1 MTRDARP
8 ARSDP
13 ATPAGLADLVRR
25 IAPWDDRERDHLASA
40 AAWIAS
46 GAPLYRTGKPDIPA
60 THLVSYFVVLNEDRG
75 QLLLVDHRKARLWL
89 PTGGHVEEGEDPW
102 LAAVREAREELT
114 MQAEPSALAGDRP
127 FFLTVTRTRGP
138 RQHTDVSL
146 WYLLR
151 TDATTVIS
159 YDEAEFAAIRWL
171 TPPQV
176 LAEPADTLD
185 PHLHRFTE
193 KLLAAGFT
201 ASPSAATDRTPASR

>member
-13 ATPAGLADLVRR
+13 ATRAGLADLVAG
-25 IAPWDDRERDHLASA
+25 IAPWDDRERDDLASA

-60 THLVSYFVVLNEDRG
+60 THLVSYFVVLDEGRG
-75 QLLLVDHRKARLWL
+75 QMLLVDHRKARLWL

-102 LAAVREAREELT
+102 LAVVREAREELT

-127 FFLTVTRTRGP
+127 FFLTVTLTPDEVELWEGRPPQKAEAGLQTYVSNLRRLLEPARGP
-138 RQHTDVSL
+138 RSAPSILLTRTPG
-146 WYLLR
+146 YLLC

-159 YDEAEFAAIRWL
+159 SAR
-171 TPPQV
+171 TNSP
-176 LAEPADTLD
+176 
-185 PHLHRFTE
+185 RS
-193 KLLAAGFT
+193 AG
-201 ASPSAATDRTPASR
+201 

>member
-1 MTRDARP
+1 VTRDAVP
-8 ARSDP
+8 ARPDA
-13 ATPAGLADLVRR
+13 ATQAGLADLVAG
-25 IAPWDDRERDHLASA
+25 IAPWDDVERNHLATA

-60 THLVSYFVVLNEDRG
+60 THLVSYFVVLDEDRG

-102 LAAVREAREELT
+102 HTVIRETREELNI
-114 MQAEPSALAGDRP
+114 QAEPSALAGDRP

-138 RQHTDVSL
+138 GQHTDVSL

-151 TDATTVIS
+151 TGATTVIS
-159 YDEAEFAAIRWL
+159 YDQDEFAAIRWL

-193 KLLAAGFT
+193 RLLATGFT
-201 ASPSAATDRTPASR
+201 ASPSAATGRAPARE

>member
-1 MTRDARP
+1 MTRDAHP
-8 ARSDP
+8 ARSDA
-13 ATPAGLADLVRR
+13 ATQAGLADLVAG
-25 IAPWDDRERDHLASA
+25 IVPWDDVERDHLASA
-40 AAWIAS
+40 VAWIAS

-60 THLVSYFVVLNEDRG
+60 THLVSYFVVLDEGSG
-75 QLLLVDHRKARLWL
+75 QLLLVDHRKAGLWL
-89 PTGGHVEEGEDPW
+89 PSGGHVEEGEDPW
-102 LAAVREAREELT
+102 HTVVREAREELN
-114 MQAEPSALAGDRP
+114 MQAEASALAGDRP

-138 RQHTDVSL
+138 GQHTDVSL

-159 YDEAEFAAIRWL
+159 YDEDEFAAIRWL

-193 KLLAAGFT
+193 KLLTAHRVAPLAASG
-201 ASPSAATDRTPASR
+201 RTPTSG